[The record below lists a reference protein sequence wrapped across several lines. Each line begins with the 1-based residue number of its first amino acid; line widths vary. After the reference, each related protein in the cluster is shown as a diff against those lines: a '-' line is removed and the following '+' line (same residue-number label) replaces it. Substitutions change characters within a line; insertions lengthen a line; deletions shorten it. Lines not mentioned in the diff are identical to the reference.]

1 MKKEI
6 QLPKLPYGQGNYS
19 WKDATHTRIKF
30 RKRINGE
37 YKSVTGTTVQE
48 CNKKMKELEIRLE
61 TEKKESW
68 KQNPNNSALTLT
80 QSAKAWM
87 ETFKLTT
94 LKGKSYDTLEST
106 FTNQIMSAPF
116 ANFQPTAITDM
127 DIQNYLSD
135 LGKKG
140 YSISTIKK
148 TYSFLNQYFSYVFRI
163 RPYDN
168 PMTTVQMPKF
178 QNNISLDEEGNIENY
193 DEVWGLTD
201 NQYEIL
207 DDDEIVRFIYSAT
220 VPRIQGVQGYKHGWG
235 LVFMM
240 WTFIRN
246 GEALGLQWKDI
257 DFDKKTATVYKT
269 YSRIRDRDEESAT
282 GRNYKWA
289 LSTVKSKSGV
299 RTFYLSE
306 QAIYAL
312 QEYRKVQKPKNE
324 NEFIFSTE
332 SGLPIN
338 NSNLNLTLAKILMNA
353 DIDKHVSVHG
363 LRHTGISYFIR
374 HNVDKDIVAKMAGHS
389 NSLITDK
396 VYYTILSKQEQEEL
410 DKINKMV
417 KGDQSVAEHND
428 DYYCEDNNML
438 EDMKVSTA
446 AIQDELEDM
455 DDAMWEK
462 FANIIE
468 ETVDELEQNGY
479 TWSEEEL
486 ANFDLY

>member
-37 YKSVTGTTVQE
+37 YKSVTGTTIQE

-106 FTNQIMSAPF
+106 FTNQILSAPF

-178 QNNISLDEEGNIENY
+178 QNNISLDEAGNIENY

-207 DDDEIVRFIYSAT
+207 DDDEIVR
-220 VPRIQGVQGYKHGWG
+220 
-235 LVFMM
+235 
-240 WTFIRN
+240 
-246 GEALGLQWKDI
+246 
-257 DFDKKTATVYKT
+257 
-269 YSRIRDRDEESAT
+269 
-282 GRNYKWA
+282 
-289 LSTVKSKSGV
+289 
-299 RTFYLSE
+299 
-306 QAIYAL
+306 
-312 QEYRKVQKPKNE
+312 
-324 NEFIFSTE
+324 
-332 SGLPIN
+332 
-338 NSNLNLTLAKILMNA
+338 
-353 DIDKHVSVHG
+353 
-363 LRHTGISYFIR
+363 
-374 HNVDKDIVAKMAGHS
+374 
-389 NSLITDK
+389 
-396 VYYTILSKQEQEEL
+396 
-410 DKINKMV
+410 
-417 KGDQSVAEHND
+417 
-428 DYYCEDNNML
+428 
-438 EDMKVSTA
+438 
-446 AIQDELEDM
+446 
-455 DDAMWEK
+455 
-462 FANIIE
+462 
-468 ETVDELEQNGY
+468 
-479 TWSEEEL
+479 
-486 ANFDLY
+486 

>member
-19 WKDATHTRIKF
+19 WKDASHTRIKF

-37 YKSVTGTTVQE
+37 NKSVTGVTVQE
-48 CNKKMKELEIRLE
+48 CNRKMKELEIRLE

-68 KQNPNNSALTLT
+68 KQNPNNAALTLV

-106 FTNQIMSAPF
+106 FTNQIMTAPF
-116 ANFQPTAITDM
+116 ANFQTTAITDM

-148 TYSFLNQYFSYVFRI
+148 TYSFLNQYFSYFFRI
-163 RPYDN
+163 HPYDN
-168 PMTTVQMPKF
+168 PMASVKMPKY

-257 DFDKKTATVYKT
+257 DFQKKTAMVYKT
-269 YSRIRDRDEESAT
+269 YSRIRDREEENTT
-282 GRNYKWA
+282 GKNYKWA

-306 QAIYAL
+306 QALYAL
-312 QEYRKVQKPKNE
+312 QEYKKVQKPKSE

-338 NSNLNLTLAKILMNA
+338 NSNLNLTLSKILINA

-389 NSLITDK
+389 NSQITDQ
-396 VYYTILSKQEQEEL
+396 VYYTILSQQEQDEL

-417 KGDQSVAEHND
+417 KGEQSDKAQND
-428 DYYCEDNNML
+428 DYLCEDINTL
-438 EDMKVSTA
+438 EERGVSTA
-446 AIQDELEDM
+446 ATQNASEDM
-455 DDAMWEK
+455 DEFSWEEVAK
-462 FANIIE
+462 SI
-468 ETVDELEQNGY
+468 DELFTDEMKW
-479 TWSEEEL
+479 TEEEM
-486 ANFDLY
+486 ANYDLY